1 MTTLAGGLFFLSLL
15 GWALLWM
22 LLMPRLK
29 LSDALLGG
37 LCGMLFVSYV
47 GVILLQWMAAT
58 AWLVMLGGLVAFAV
72 GLVFA
77 CVGKRGLRKRLL
89 SPALGVYLVV
99 AALFVIVSRGHI
111 VQDHDA
117 YSFWSRCVRELYT
130 FDTFYIHGAST
141 MFHMDYIP
149 LLASLQYCVV
159 RVFGWQD
166 VYLVYV
172 TVACALVSVCALG
185 ERLRPRW
192 LAPIAAL
199 LFLYAYDVFGFSLY
213 NIRADG
219 PMLMIFVSA
228 LLCLVFR
235 EDDSPASLAAPL
247 CAAVVLTGFKIY
259 TGLMFSVMLAVAML
273 TEALRVRRRGRPWRT
288 LAVCALLALIGAMF
302 MHFSWSVLYH
312 YSTAV
317 ASYEAAVAS
326 AAYVGET
333 AIGAE
338 APSLSLSYLLSGN
351 PRTSQ
356 LANAFSPEAL
366 QKVGEL
372 IGETFSAYSQSA
384 LVWILPYLLLTVVL
398 AVRQKKEER
407 GRIVRT
413 LVFLLAAGLI
423 YLLGLFGSYFVQ
435 SETSGAAVNYLA
447 TVTTPLLIASVFI
460 SLYHFSE
467 GLLPKAALA
476 LMAAGM
482 LLLFSPVDY
491 LQDSMPETEYG
502 ATTVMA
508 TDLYH
513 YELDGLITEEDAG
526 KRALLI
532 DCSYAASEIRSSSG
546 KTHAYA
552 YWGLPL
558 RVEVL
563 QLPFEDYSR
572 LDDITREYLI
582 SHFKANRTELLLL
595 RVEDMLY
602 ADAIQEALDLEDGS
616 FGVYEVSCSD
626 GEFSFVWR

>member
-15 GWALLWM
+15 GWAALWM

-29 LSDALLGG
+29 LGDALLGG

-47 GVILLQWMAAT
+47 GVILLQWMKPA
-58 AWLVMLGGLVAFAV
+58 AWLVMLGGLAAFVV

-77 CVGKRGLRKRLL
+77 CVGRRGLRERLL
-89 SPALGVYLVV
+89 SPALGIYLAV
-99 AALFVIVSRGHI
+99 AALFVVVSRGHI

-149 LLASLQYCVV
+149 LLASLQYCVA

-172 TVACALVSVCALG
+172 TFACALVSVCALG

-199 LFLYAYDVFGFSLY
+199 LFLYAYYVFGFSLY

-228 LLCLVFR
+228 LLCLLFR
-235 EDDSPASLAAPL
+235 EDDSTASLVAPL
-247 CAAVVLTGFKIY
+247 CAAVVLAGFKIY
-259 TGLMFSVMLAVAML
+259 TGLMFSFVLIAALL
-273 TEALRVRRRGRPWRT
+273 TEALRAKRRRRPART
-288 LAVCALLALIGAMF
+288 LAVCALLALIGALF

-312 YSTAV
+312 YSSAM
-317 ASYEAAVAS
+317 ASYEAAAAR
-326 AAYVGET
+326 AAYLGE
-333 AIGAE
+333 AAADAA
-338 APSLSLSYLLSGN
+338 APSISLSYLFSGN
-351 PRTSQ
+351 PRTSR
-356 LANAFSPEAL
+356 LASALSPESL
-366 QKVGEL
+366 EKVGGL
-372 IGETFSAYSQSA
+372 IGETFQAYAQSA
-384 LVWILPYLLLTVVL
+384 LVWVWPFVLLAILL
-398 AVRQKKEER
+398 AVRSGKENR
-407 GRIVRT
+407 GRGIRA
-413 LVFLLAAGLI
+413 LIFLLAAGAI

-435 SETSGAAVNYLA
+435 SETAGAAVSYLSTA
-447 TVTTPLLIASVFI
+447 TAPLLIASVFI
-460 SLYHFSE
+460 ALYRFSD
-467 GLLPKAALA
+467 GPLPKAALA
-476 LMAAGM
+476 LMTAGM
-482 LLLFSPVDY
+482 LLLLSPASY
-491 LQDSMPETEYG
+491 LESWLPDTEYG
-502 ATTVMA
+502 AAAVMA
-508 TDLYH
+508 TEFYSD
-513 YELDGLITEEDAG
+513 ELEGLLAEEDAG

-546 KTHAYA
+546 KTHTYA

-563 QLPFEDYSR
+563 QLPFEDYSL
-572 LDDITREYLI
+572 LDDITTEYLV
-582 SHFKANRTELLLL
+582 SYLKSNRTELLLL

-626 GEFSFVWR
+626 GEFSFSLR